1 MGRGAKKAAWLA
13 RPLYRFTDDP
23 RQLAWDPVYAKQAM
37 HCEESH
43 NSTFNKVHL
52 IACPPCVLQY
62 KLDICPQLHGGGGG
76 VRLNVGWSSVDWTSK
91 QPGAVGGNLED
102 HGDTAMQC
110 KL

>member
-13 RPLYRFTDDP
+13 RALYRFTDDP
-23 RQLAWDPVYAKQAM
+23 RQLAWDPVYAKQAI
-37 HCEESH
+37 HCGESH
-43 NSTFNKVHL
+43 NSTFNRVHL
-52 IACPPCVLQY
+52 MQASWIFVHNYIQGEGV
-62 KLDICPQLHGGGGG
+62 GG
-76 VRLNVGWSSVDWTSK
+76 LNVGWSSVDWTSK